1 MLRNWRSFLSCVFR
15 NIPHVI
21 TYHHFHFES
30 KRPGKAF
37 LKEFADSTETTV
49 DLHNPLTVFE
59 LDPNN
64 FPEELQPRGMDLDE

>member
-1 MLRNWRSFLSCVFR
+1 MFLEIF
-15 NIPHVI
+15 HVI
-21 TYHHFHFES
+21 TYHHFRFES

-37 LKEFADSTETTV
+37 LKEFAGSTETNV

-64 FPEELQPRGMDLDE
+64 FPEEIQPTGMDLDE